1 MNITTTH
8 LSLGAF
14 LFYMAYFF
22 LRVYLLADKV

>member
-1 MNITTTH
+1 MNITKTH

-14 LFYMAYFF
+14 SFLYGLFF

>member
-1 MNITTTH
+1 MNITKTH

-22 LRVYLLADKV
+22 FEGVFIGG